1 MKALTESEKR
11 GRERA
16 ILQAATRV
24 LSSRGFEGLTMDEV
38 AKEAGVAKGT
48 LFLYYRHKED
58 LVLAVFSSM
67 AETFGAGLAALA
79 GSGLPPEKMLGETI
93 LALLRHFD
101 SKRDITGYS
110 GGLPLAGPRKE
121 ALRGRFAANMR
132 GIAAILKVCSSG
144 GLLRL
149 DDPLFSASALFGLCR
164 GSNTYARAAGR
175 RLPVEERARRV
186 KEIFLNGMRK
196 RK

>member
-16 ILQAATRV
+16 ILQAAARV
-24 LSSRGFEGLTMDEV
+24 LKARGFDGLTMDEV
-38 AKEAGVAKGT
+38 AREAGVAKGT
-48 LFLYYRHKED
+48 LFLYYKHKED
-58 LVLAVFSSM
+58 LVLALFSSM
-67 AETFGAGLAALA
+67 AETFGSGLAALA
-79 GSGLPPEKMLGETI
+79 GSGLPAAEMLEETV

-110 GGLPLAGPRKE
+110 GGLPLAGHRKE
-121 ALRGRFAANMR
+121 ILRGRFTANMQR
-132 GIAAILKVCSSG
+132 LAAILETCSAG

-149 DDPLFSASALFGLCR
+149 EDPLFSASALFGLCR

-186 KEIFLNGMRK
+186 TDIFLNGTRK
-196 RK
+196 RR